1 MATTL
6 SKAELE
12 RLLREAGYNR
22 AKRQGKHTKWHH
34 PLNKKW
40 VLVPHTLKA
49 EGTLLRI
56 LKDAGIDH
64 PKKAV

>member
-6 SKAELE
+6 SKAQLE
-12 RLLREAGYNR
+12 RLLREHGYQQ

-34 PLNKKW
+34 PGNNRW
-40 VLVPHTLKA
+40 VLVPHSLKA

-56 LKDAGIDH
+56 LKDAAIDH
-64 PKKAV
+64 PKRQG

>member
-1 MATTL
+1 
-6 SKAELE
+6 
-12 RLLREAGYNR
+12 LLREAGYNR